1 MRSRIFREARVARYI
16 YPMSSEFK
24 AVILH
29 GFKDEEAIAIMRA
42 VKALGLGAPAP
53 AFAVTTPASR
63 EWKVD
68 YLLEHLAEEHAMARK
83 AGGITPDRSRES

>member
-1 MRSRIFREARVARYI
+1 
-16 YPMSSEFK
+16 MSNEFK

-53 AFAVTTPASR
+53 AFAVTTPTSKK
-63 EWKVD
+63 WKVE
-68 YLLEHLAEEHAMARK
+68 YLLKHLAEEQAMVRGP
-83 AGGITPDRSRES
+83 GGITPDRSRES

>member
-1 MRSRIFREARVARYI
+1 MRSRIFLEPRRARYI

-53 AFAVTTPASR
+53 AFAVTTPTSR

-68 YLLEHLAEEHAMARK
+68 YLLEHLAEEHAMARGP
-83 AGGITPDRSRES
+83 GGITPDRSRES

>member
-1 MRSRIFREARVARYI
+1 MRSRIFLEPRGAGYI

-42 VKALGLGAPAP
+42 VKALGLGAPVP
-53 AFAVTTPASR
+53 AFAVTTSASR

-68 YLLEHLAEEHAMARK
+68 YLLEHLAEEHAMARRP
-83 AGGITPDRSRES
+83 GGITPDRSRES